1 MRIARVSAVII
12 LTTFFLLAL
21 KESRYV
27 GHAFGQVAPATGP
40 SVPSVTLPAAPGQPN
55 AFSTIGALPQLLPA
69 PGPALSSP
77 TPTPGMLT
85 FRCACNGPGSPTSWM
100 GPVSATNLLLAET
113 QQAPAACLSYKIT
126 ANAESPLIS
135 PPGSVL
141 SAITQPVAAAPG
153 TLYSAPPGSNPVTVQ
168 VPPAVLNHQ
177 PASTIR
183 RLVLAGQ
190 CQRCSCD

>member
-1 MRIARVSAVII
+1 MRVARVSAAII
-12 LTTFFLLAL
+12 LTSFFLLAL
-21 KESRYV
+21 KESRYA
-27 GHAFGQVAPATGP
+27 GPAFGQTAPAAGP
-40 SVPSVTLPAAPGQPN
+40 SVPSITLPPAPGRPQ

-77 TPTPGMLT
+77 TPTPGLLT

-100 GPVSATNLLLAET
+100 GPVSAANMLLAE
-113 QQAPAACLSYKIT
+113 QQAPPACLSYKIV
-126 ANAESPLIS
+126 ANAESPQIAQ
-135 PPGSVL
+135 PGSVL
-141 SAITQPVAAAPG
+141 SSITQPVAAAPG

-177 PASTIR
+177 PASVIR
-183 RLVLAGQ
+183 RLVLSGE